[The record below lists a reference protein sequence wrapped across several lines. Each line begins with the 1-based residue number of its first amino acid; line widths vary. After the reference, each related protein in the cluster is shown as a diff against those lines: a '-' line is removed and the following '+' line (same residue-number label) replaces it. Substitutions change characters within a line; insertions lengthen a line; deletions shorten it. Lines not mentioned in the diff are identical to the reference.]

1 MKAENKFMFTNDS
14 VRKLK
19 STGKTH
25 DMYYDAGC
33 KGLGVRVTPVENLP
47 AYVMITP
54 KGGSTGGCRVKN
66 IGNVYQVT
74 LERARE
80 IARNVMKNVEEYHN
94 TPVKKNESLF
104 IDFEKNGFYPR
115 NPITVKPVEDTGSQK
130 VILLENVA
138 LKQKI
143 KEYQEE
149 NIDLKRRAN
158 GYYIQNMRY
167 KNALDAIKNMLS
179 RLDDNKEVTKD
190 ENN

>member
-1 MKAENKFMFTNDS
+1 MKTENKFMFTNDS

-47 AYVMITP
+47 TYVMITP
-54 KGGSTGGCRVKN
+54 KGGYAGGCRVKN

-80 IARNVMKNVEEYHN
+80 IARNIMGNVEEYHN
-94 TPVKKNESLF
+94 TQVKKNENLF

-115 NPITVKPVEDTGSQK
+115 NPITVKPAEEDVGAQK
-130 VILLENVA
+130 ILMQENIA
-138 LKQKI
+138 LKRKI
-143 KEYQEE
+143 RDMDEE
-149 NIDLKRRAN
+149 TEKVKGRAHT
-158 GYYIQNMRY
+158 YFIQMMRY
-167 KNALDAIKNMLS
+167 KNAVASIRSILSHLVEIDVEDKN
-179 RLDDNKEVTKD
+179 D
-190 ENN
+190 